1 MKYYIF
7 MALDKAPRLVF
18 ILIFVKFNQTA
29 NTGTAMLSTW
39 LASLFYILRGHLG
52 NINKE
57 NLVWVFIHLPPNLN
71 FTARSLNLY
80 LHI

>member
-29 NTGTAMLSTW
+29 NTGTAMLSIPD
-39 LASLFYILRGHLG
+39 LKIAIFL
-52 NINKE
+52 
-57 NLVWVFIHLPPNLN
+57 
-71 FTARSLNLY
+71 TA
-80 LHI
+80 I